1 MSKLVESAI
10 IEILKKVRDPELNG
24 NVVELGLIRSINID
38 NNRKIVEIKWI
49 PTSPICPLV
58 LVISAVMRYAILK
71 KLEMGEWDVR
81 IMVDESV
88 PTASF
93 WNSQLSDPSNLDKII
108 VRLQD
113 TGQINYFISE

>member
-58 LVISAVMRYAILK
+58 LVISAAMRYVILK

-93 WNSQLSDPSNLDKII
+93 WNSQLSNPSNLDKII

>member
-58 LVISAVMRYAILK
+58 LVISAVMRYVILK

-93 WNSQLSDPSNLDKII
+93 WNSQLSNPSNLDKII

>member
-58 LVISAVMRYAILK
+58 LVISAVMRYVILK